1 MIKQMLYH
9 DMPARSR
16 NVPIDKEIAREKLIL
31 AGERLIAQQGLEGLS
46 LRKVNL
52 AAGQKNTSAALYHFG
67 DKQGLL
73 LAIFDYRLEHVDQR
87 RHALLD
93 DDESTVSALMRAWI
107 LPDIEEIT
115 EAEGGSFHARFL
127 GVVANHPD
135 FSFADLWGRPHA
147 SSFTRVI
154 NGLKQMLPELPEQI
168 VSMRF
173 GMAMM
178 QSIGAMADQERQ
190 PTISTQLFTCHL
202 IDVMTAIFTAP
213 LSTDTRREL
222 KRSNR

>member
-1 MIKQMLYH
+1 MLYN

-16 NVPIDKEIAREKLIL
+16 CVPIDKDIAREKLIL

-67 DKQGLL
+67 NKQGLL

-87 RHALLD
+87 RHILLD
-93 DDESTVSALMRAWI
+93 EDESTVSALMRAWI
-107 LPDIEEIT
+107 LPDIEEIN
-115 EAEGGSFHARFL
+115 EAEGGSYHARFL
-127 GVVANHPD
+127 GVVTNHPD
-135 FSFADLWGRPHA
+135 FSFAELWSRPHA
-147 SSFTRVI
+147 SSFTRII
-154 NGLKQMLPELPEQI
+154 NGLKKLLPELPSQI
-168 VSMRF
+168 LSIRF

-178 QSIGAMADQERQ
+178 QSICTMAEQERQ
-190 PTISTQLFTCHL
+190 QTISTPLFTCHL
-202 IDVMTAIFTAP
+202 VDVMTAIFTAP

-222 KRSNR
+222 QRSCNR

>member
-1 MIKQMLYH
+1 M
-9 DMPARSR
+9 
-16 NVPIDKEIAREKLIL
+16 PIDKEIAREKMIL

-52 AAGQKNTSAALYHFG
+52 AANQKNTSAALYHFG

-93 DDESTVSALMRAWI
+93 KDESTVSALMRAWI
-107 LPDIEEIT
+107 LPDIEEVT

-127 GVVANHPD
+127 GVVTNHPD
-135 FSFADLWGRPHA
+135 FNFADLWRRPHA
-147 SSFTRVI
+147 SSFMRVN
-154 NGLKQMLPELPEQI
+154 NGLKKLLPELPSTI
-168 VSMRF
+168 LSMRF

-178 QSIGAMADQERQ
+178 QSICTMAEQERQ
-190 PTISTQLFTCHL
+190 QTISTQLLTCHL
-202 IDVMTAIFTAP
+202 VDIMTAIFTAP
-213 LSTDTRREL
+213 LSNDTRREL
-222 KRSNR
+222 QRNNNR